1 MAFQL
6 FVDPTAGARS
16 AASSIMQGAGD
27 LADSI
32 KERREAKKKERK
44 LFDSYVTQAS
54 ALGLG
59 EGETEKERMDD
70 LRTNQT
76 PESLQGMVE
85 GTKLKIYQDMQ
96 QANIDNTNA
105 RTAET
110 KRATAESRRGEGVR
124 EEQASAN
131 LLATGASTEQTQEKT
146 DILKSERETRL
157 KNLDQTYLN
166 LKDTSRLTNKQIEK
180 LGLDNE
186 LAGKVNDAFAKNL
199 ALSQEK
205 TREGILTSESARDL
219 NNQRVANERINAETG
234 RTNAQTSLL
243 NAQTSQQAQ
252 DLKNQKAKLPP
263 GRLHKAV
270 DSSTGKAI
278 PGIYMTD
285 ENKVVGVDDDMGNLS
300 EDDKNLARLKG
311 ALIKLEGSGDPGDS
325 DYLPPIADDQQVDVD
340 GDFDDLGP
348 VDWPIFSWGNDK
360 AGNVRRQL
368 KAKIAE
374 LEAKTGGGVRRLR
387 VKKNPD
393 GTIDWDAANRAAAGA
408 GSQP

>member
-16 AASSIMQGAGD
+16 AASSIMQGASD
-27 LADSI
+27 FADSI
-32 KERREAKKKERK
+32 KERREEKKKERK
-44 LFDSYVTQAS
+44 LFDSYVTQAG

-96 QANIDNTNA
+96 QANIESTKA
-105 RTAET
+105 RTDET

-157 KNLDQTYLN
+157 KNLDQTFLN

-186 LAGKVNDAFAKNL
+186 MASKVNDAFASNL

-205 TREGILTSESARDL
+205 TREGILTSKSTRE
-219 NNQRVANERINAETG
+219 NEKAKTAIYGINAHTAKM
-234 RTNAQTSLL
+234 NAGT
-243 NAQTSQQAQ
+243 AQQQAA
-252 DLKNQKAKLPP
+252 NQKQEQD
-263 GRLHKAV
+263 RLDKINNMPKANLHPAV
-270 DSSTGKAI
+270 DSSSGKAI
-278 PGIYMTD
+278 PGLYMTN
-285 ENKVVGVDDDMGNLS
+285 EGKVVPWESDIANLS
-300 EDDKNLARLKG
+300 PEQSELARLKG
-311 ALIKLEGSGDPGDS
+311 ALITLEG
-325 DYLPPIADDQQVDVD
+325 LPDDKEVDVD
-340 GDFDDLGP
+340 GGDELRDLAP
-348 VDWPIFSWGNDK
+348 VGWFGGLFSAGEDK
-360 AGNVRRQL
+360 ASIVRERVRG
-368 KAKIAE
+368 KIAE
-374 LEAKTGGGVRRLR
+374 LEARQGQSGGGRRLR
-387 VKKNPD
+387 VTQNPD
-393 GTIDWDAANRAAAGA
+393 GTVNWDAANRAAAGA